1 MKSTNTDSGVILI
14 VDDNPTNL
22 KVLFKFLADSGFK
35 VLVAEDG
42 EDAIAQVDYA
52 LPDLI
57 LLDVLMPGMDGF
69 ETCRHLKAKEST
81 KEIPVIFMTAL
92 SETVDKVTGLSLGAV
107 DYITKPLQHE
117 EVLARVKV
125 HLSLRNLTKKL
136 QEQNVRLE
144 EEIEERAKVEAALLT
159 LTSELEIRVAERTAE
174 LFQSNQLL
182 TGSNQQLKQEIQER
196 IATETALQKSEARY
210 REQAN
215 QLELAFRKLQE
226 TQSQL
231 VHSEKMSSLGQLV
244 AGVAHEINNP
254 VNFIYGNL
262 THAHHYSQDILGLLK
277 LYIKYLPS
285 PPPEIQE
292 YVEAIDLEFL
302 IEDLPKLLASMKVGA
317 DRIREIIQSLRHFSR
332 VDEAQMKPVD
342 IHAGLDSTLLILHNR
357 FKPSA
362 NHPGIQLVK
371 EYGKLPP
378 VECYAGQ
385 LNQVFMNLIANAID
399 ALEDYDKNRSPEE
412 VYCSLSLIRIRTEVT
427 DSNFVTI
434 RIGDNGPGIA
444 PEVRDRLFD
453 PFFTTK
459 PPGRG
464 TGLGLSISYQI
475 VASKHG
481 GQIMCISAPGQGA
494 EFIIKIPIRRQPL
507 ESACQLGKL
516 EKKSIIS
523 ASLR

>member
-1 MKSTNTDSGVILI
+1 MSSKNLDTGVILI

-22 KVLFKFLADSGFK
+22 KVLFKLLADSGFK
-35 VLVAEDG
+35 VLVAQDG
-42 EDAIAQVDYA
+42 EDAIEQLDYG

-81 KEIPVIFMTAL
+81 KDVPVIFMTAL
-92 SETVDKVTGLSLGAV
+92 SETVDKVKGLNLGAV

-125 HLSLRNLTKKL
+125 HLSLRNLTKRL

-144 EEIEERAKVEAALLT
+144 EEIEDRVKAESALLK
-159 LTSELEIRVAERTAE
+159 LTSELETRVEERTTE
-174 LFQSNQLL
+174 LSQSNQLL
-182 TGSNQQLKQEIQER
+182 TASNEQLQQEIQER
-196 IATETALQKSEARY
+196 IATEAALQESETRY
-210 REQAN
+210 RYQAN
-215 QLELAFRKLQE
+215 QLELAFRKLQQ

-262 THAHHYSQDILGLLK
+262 THAHHYSKDILGLLK
-277 LYIKYLPS
+277 LYIKYFPS
-285 PPPEIQE
+285 APAEIEE
-292 YVEAIDLEFL
+292 YANAIDLEFL
-302 IEDLPKLLASMKVGA
+302 IADLPKLLGSMKVGA
-317 DRIREIIQSLRHFSR
+317 DRIREIIQSLRNFSR

-362 NHPGIQLVK
+362 NNPGIQLVK

-399 ALEDYDKNRSPEE
+399 ALEDRDKERSPED
-412 VYCSLSLIRIRTEVT
+412 VYCFLSSIRIRTEVT

-434 RIGDNGPGIA
+434 RISDNGPGMA

-459 PPGRG
+459 PEGRG

-475 VASKHG
+475 VVSKHG
-481 GQIMCISAPGQGA
+481 GQIICLSAPDEGA
-494 EFIIKIPIRRQPL
+494 EFVIKIPIRQQPL
-507 ESACQLGKL
+507 ESACQVASW
-516 EKKSIIS
+516 KKMHTFS
-523 ASLR
+523 